1 MPISIS
7 IIGSRTVARPEP
19 WRLLWLIALTLT
31 PALAAEAPKSAPPE
45 VSLELLE
52 FLGGIDTVPPNTASA
67 PVAESRPVVDPR
79 PAPPPTATGVKP

>member
-7 IIGSRTVARPEP
+7 IIGSRAVARPER
-19 WRLLWLIALTLT
+19 WLRLWLITLTLT
-31 PALAAEAPKSAPPE
+31 PALAAEAPKPAPPE

-67 PVAESRPVVDPR
+67 PVAESRPAGDPH
-79 PAPPPTATGVKP
+79 PASPPTATGVKP